1 MGSDYIEET
10 VILADDPAGELE
22 VKLCIYPDPDD
33 SGVSTING
41 VERDYFDENFIERVE
56 REALE
61 VLARYNAENNIPDLP
76 DEQNW

>member
-10 VILADDPAGELE
+10 VILADDPAGKLE

-41 VERDYFDENFIERVE
+41 VERDYFDEKFIERVE
-56 REALE
+56 HEALE

-76 DEQNW
+76 DNQDW

>member
-1 MGSDYIEET
+1 MCYDYIEET

-41 VERDYFDENFIERVE
+41 VERDYFDENFIDRVE

>member
-1 MGSDYIEET
+1 MSSDYIEET

-56 REALE
+56 HEALKA
-61 VLARYNAENNIPDLP
+61 LARYNAENNIPDLLTR
-76 DEQNW
+76 